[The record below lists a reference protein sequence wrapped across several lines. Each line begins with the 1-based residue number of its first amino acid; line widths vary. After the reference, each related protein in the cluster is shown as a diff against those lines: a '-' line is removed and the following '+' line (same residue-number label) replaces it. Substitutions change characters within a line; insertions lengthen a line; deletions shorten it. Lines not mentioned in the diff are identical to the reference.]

1 MSILHRLGIVPEPVV
16 EPPPSVVE
24 LRKAMEA
31 NERAR
36 RLLQNRRPTGN
47 RLGDAV
53 AGYQRPERE
62 ERRELAD

>member
-1 MSILHRLGIVPEPVV
+1 MGVLHRLGIVPEPVV
-16 EPPPSVVE
+16 ETPPEVIE
-24 LRKAMEA
+24 LRRAREA
-31 NERAR
+31 AERAM
-36 RLLQNRRPTGN
+36 RLKRERRPTGN